1 MIYMINKNALYS
13 DGTID
18 YRNPMEPNEFE
29 EVIIRLRTQKGELSV
44 FLHFSGNKQE
54 FSSAKMKKT
63 HSDIY
68 FDYYESVIALE
79 NYAVNYYFEITDGEQ
94 ACFYNRAGGTDKL
107 QEKFHFTLT
116 PGFHTPDWAKGA
128 VMYQIYVDRFYNG
141 DVSNDVT
148 DREYY
153 YVGDCVTKA
162 EDWYQYPASVGI
174 REFYGGDLL
183 GVIKKMDYLK
193 DLGVE
198 VIYLNPVFVSPSNH
212 KYDTQ
217 DYDYVDPHLGVI
229 VEDSEETLPEGVYDN
244 RLAGRYKKRVT
255 SRINL
260 EKSNELLIKLVETA
274 HEKGMKV
281 ILDGVFN
288 HCGSFHKWL
297 DREGIYEGKEG
308 FKPGAYWEKTSPYRD
323 YFNFKE
329 DKWPGN
335 GSYDGWWGYET
346 LPKLNYEGSDK
357 LYEEILKI
365 GAKWVAPPFNC
376 DGWRLDVAADL
387 GLTREFNHQFWKD
400 FRKAVKTANP
410 EAVILAEHYGDSKE
424 WLLGEEW
431 DTVMNYDAFMEPLTW
446 FLTGMEKHSDSY
458 EESLYNSGA
467 AFEGLMKNAMVGMQ
481 TTSLLTA
488 MNELSNHD
496 HSRFLTRTNKRVG
509 RTATAGPQAADTG
522 IDQGVFREAVTVQM
536 TWPGAPTI
544 YYGDEAGLCGW
555 TDPDNRRSYP
565 WGREDQELIQFH
577 KDIINIH
584 KTYDTLK
591 TGSHLILHVDYGYLC
606 YGRFDK
612 KDKFIIALN
621 NTEAPMDVEIEAWRI
636 GIGDKETLSRLL
648 LTNRDGYCLDSE
660 MYYTNGGVLKL
671 TLPPVSSV
679 IIKNFFQA

>member
-1 MIYMINKNALYS
+1 MIRKDALYS
-13 DGTID
+13 DGTRD
-18 YRNPMEPNEFE
+18 YRTPSEPQEFE
-29 EVIIRLRTQKGELSV
+29 EVKIRLRTQKGDLGV
-44 FLHFSGNKQE
+44 FLYASGRTQE
-54 FSSAKMKKT
+54 FSRSIMEKK
-63 HSDIY
+63 HSDFY
-68 FDYYESVIALE
+68 FDYYESTIALE
-79 NYAVNYYFEITDGEQ
+79 DYAVYYYFEIMAGEQ
-94 ACFYNRAGGTDKL
+94 SCYYNRAGGIDKL
-107 QEKFHFTLT
+107 QEKFHFTIT

-128 VMYQIYVDRFYNG
+128 VMYQIFVDRFYNG
-141 DVSNDVT
+141 DIGNDVVN
-148 DREYY
+148 REYY

-162 EDWYQYPASVGI
+162 DDWYQYPASVGI

-183 GVIKKMDYLK
+183 GVIKKLDYLK
-193 DLGVE
+193 ELGIE

-229 VEDSEETLPEGVYDN
+229 EEDCEDTIPDGVYDN
-244 RLAGRYKKRVT
+244 HQAYRYKKRVT

-260 EKSNELLIKLVETA
+260 EKSNELLIKLVELA

-297 DREGIYEGKEG
+297 DREGIYEGEEG
-308 FKPGAYWEKTSPYRD
+308 FNPGAYKEENSPYRD
-323 YFNFKE
+323 YFNFRE
-329 DKWPGN
+329 EKWPGN

-346 LPKLNYEGSDK
+346 LPKLNYEGSEK

-365 GAKWVAPPFNC
+365 GAKWMDKPFYC

-387 GLTREFNHQFWKD
+387 GLSREFNHKFWKD
-400 FRKAVKTANP
+400 FRTAVKKANP

-424 WLLGEEW
+424 WLAGDEW

-446 FLTGMEKHSDSY
+446 FLTGMEKHSDAY
-458 EESLYNSGA
+458 EEALYNSGT
-467 AFEGLMKNAMVGMQ
+467 AFEGLMKNAMSGLQ
-481 TTSLLTA
+481 TPSLLTA

-509 RTATAGPQAADTG
+509 RTATSGPQAAQAG
-522 IDQGVFREAVTVQM
+522 IDKGIFKEAVTVQM

-565 WGREDQELIQFH
+565 WGREDLELIQFH

-584 KTYDTLK
+584 KSYETLK
-591 TGSHLILHVDYGYLC
+591 IGSHLMLHTGYGYLC
-606 YGRFDK
+606 YGRFDMQ
-612 KDKFIIALN
+612 DKFIIALN
-621 NTEAPMDVEIEAWRI
+621 NTEAPMDVEIDAWRI
-636 GIGDKETLSRLL
+636 GIEDRETLSRLI
-648 LTNRDGYCLDSE
+648 LTTREGYNLDSE
-660 MYYTNGGVLKL
+660 MYYTDNGKLKL
-671 TLPPVSSV
+671 SLPPVSSV
-679 IIKNFFQA
+679 IIKNFFQV